1 MWMES
6 LHANDWTLDPAI
18 FNFEIGYLPPD
29 YCTGYVASSWEFTD
43 PNTYVCHIRQGVRW
57 QNIAPVNGREFTAD
71 DVVWHYHRLFGG
83 GDGFTKVD
91 PFYSSVVQFQ
101 DLISISAPDKY
112 TVIFKW
118 KTPNVVAI
126 TGALQNPSIQNE
138 FEAKEAVALWGD
150 VNDWHHQIGTGA
162 FILTDFVSDSAVT
175 LAKNTTYWGY
185 DERYPKNKLPY
196 IDKVTALVM
205 PDNATALAAMRTG
218 KIDVL
223 DQVSLTNAQGMKKT
237 NPEIVQINI
246 PLGTEYTVD
255 PRNDVKPFNDI
266 KVRIALQKAINIP
279 EIAKTY
285 YQGQASNLPAT
296 LTAYEMT
303 GWTWQYA
310 DWPQSLKD
318 EYSYDPVASKKMLA
332 DAGYP
337 SGFKTDI
344 YAATDFD
351 LDLLQIVKG
360 YFAAVGVDM
369 EIRALDP
376 TTWLSFVY
384 TSKKHD
390 AFAVR
395 NQGFLAINYEPIV
408 QIYRFMTNYRVN
420 YINVSDPDYDA
431 LIPRALATTSL
442 DAFKQVMIDANKL
455 VAQRHYVISVCQPY
469 LFCLYQ
475 PWLKGFSGQSNSVQ
489 GISSSMLFFFQYGA
503 RFWVDSKVKASLGH

>member
-1 MWMES
+1 
-6 LHANDWTLDPAI
+6 
-18 FNFEIGYLPPD
+18 
-29 YCTGYVASSWEFTD
+29 
-43 PNTYVCHIRQGVRW
+43 
-57 QNIAPVNGREFTAD
+57 
-71 DVVWHYHRLFGG
+71 
-83 GDGFTKVD
+83 
-91 PFYSSVVQFQ
+91 
-101 DLISISAPDKY
+101 
-112 TVIFKW
+112 
-118 KTPNVVAI
+118 
-126 TGALQNPSIQNE
+126 
-138 FEAKEAVALWGD
+138 
-150 VNDWHHQIGTGA
+150 
-162 FILTDFVSDSAVT
+162 
-175 LAKNTTYWGY
+175 
-185 DERYPKNKLPY
+185 
-196 IDKVTALVM
+196 
-205 PDNATALAAMRTG
+205 
-218 KIDVL
+218 
-223 DQVSLTNAQGMKKT
+223 
-237 NPEIVQINI
+237 
-246 PLGTEYTVD
+246 
-255 PRNDVKPFNDI
+255 
-266 KVRIALQKAINIP
+266 
-279 EIAKTY
+279 
-285 YQGQASNLPAT
+285 
-296 LTAYEMT
+296 
-303 GWTWQYA
+303 
-310 DWPQSLKD
+310 
-318 EYSYDPVASKKMLA
+318 MLA